1 MTTNDAVA
9 IRIKQLLQKRHMT
22 LYRLEQ
28 RSGVYHGAMD
38 RIMKGK
44 NQTISLSTLL
54 KIAQGF
60 DMSVLQF
67 LDDDV
72 FLSDKLELD

>member
-1 MTTNDAVA
+1 
-9 IRIKQLLQKRHMT
+9 MT

-54 KIAQGF
+54 KLAQGF

>member
-22 LYRLEQ
+22 LYRPEQ

-54 KIAQGF
+54 KLAQGF

>member
-1 MTTNDAVA
+1 
-9 IRIKQLLQKRHMT
+9 MT

-44 NQTISLSTLL
+44 NQTISLFTLL
-54 KIAQGF
+54 KLAQGF